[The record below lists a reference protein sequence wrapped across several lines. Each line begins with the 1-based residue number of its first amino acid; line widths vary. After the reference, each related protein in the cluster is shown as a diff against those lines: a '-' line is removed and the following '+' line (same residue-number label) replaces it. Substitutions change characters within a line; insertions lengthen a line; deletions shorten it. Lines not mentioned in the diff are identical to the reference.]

1 MWPFFL
7 KFSIS
12 ASRVL
17 NVPAEEALKAIQ
29 DPVFLITLNPLVVG
43 WSADPAK
50 PNHYTIHDR
59 LLLLGFFKTVISYT
73 CDFSTRDD
81 GVDSET
87 QAGLGT
93 RLWSKWR
100 ARPISD
106 EPGKTEVSE
115 ETTVEVSSSCL
126 LVCFGI
132 LPYPV
137 SPKAFFLNM
146 PMIMRTLKAS
156 HGELMDSMKAKLEE
170 GHYTPSRYSQ
180 PRLHHSDPF

>member
-29 DPVFLITLNPLVVG
+29 DPVFLITLNPLVIG
-43 WSADPAK
+43 WSAEPAK
-50 PNHYTIHDR
+50 PNHYTIRDR

-81 GVDSET
+81 GVDTET

-100 ARPISD
+100 ARPVSD

-115 ETTVEVSSSCL
+115 ETTVE
-126 LVCFGI
+126 
-132 LPYPV
+132 
-137 SPKAFFLNM
+137 AFFLNM

-156 HGELMDSMKAKLEE
+156 HGELMDSVKAKLEE
-170 GHYTPSRYSQ
+170 GYYTPTQ
-180 PRLHHSDPF
+180 GPK